1 MQNQCDENK
10 PGCGNCRR
18 LNRECPGYRPIF
30 DAMHRNENSTQR
42 KRSLAIAK
50 TTALAAVQTTHPHYR
65 SPPAQR
71 RPRQNSCSD
80 TQRLVEAIHNGTQS
94 LCPPLT
100 AALEERAICFFLSN
114 YVLIPHG
121 PIKCGFLWFLLPL
134 MKLQPSAILSDS
146 LSAVAL
152 ATFGN
157 QPNARMLKPKAEQ
170 AYSKAL
176 RQITNALGDPKQVAE
191 DTTLAAVLL
200 LGLFEVTIFP
210 LFLTRWLLTLSRI

>member
-1 MQNQCDENK
+1 
-10 PGCGNCRR
+10 
-18 LNRECPGYRPIF
+18 
-30 DAMHRNENSTQR
+30 MHRNENSVQR
-42 KRSLAIAK
+42 KRSLAITK
-50 TTALAAVQTTHPHYR
+50 TTALAAVQTTRFHYR
-65 SPPAQR
+65 SPPAQGR
-71 RPRQNSCSD
+71 LRQNSYSD
-80 TQRLVEAIHNGTQS
+80 TQKLVEAIHNGTQS

-100 AALEERAICFFLSN
+100 AALEERAICFFLAN
-114 YVLIPHG
+114 YVLVPHG

-176 RQITNALGDPKQVAE
+176 RQITNAIGDPKQVAE

-210 LFLTRWLLTLSRI
+210 LFMTRRLLTLSRI